1 MSSPISR
8 RHRSAIDRLFVS
20 SLGEAIAIV
29 LAVSFLSLG
38 LRTGTVVAL
47 SIPLVLAVTFL
58 LMLVFGI
65 DLQRISLVHSS
76 SRSAFWSTMRSL
88 PSDDGGEDGAG
99 LGPFRAATFAY
110 TSTAFPML
118 TGTLITAAGFMP
130 VGFSRKS
137 GPANIVL
144 DFSRW

>member
-1 MSSPISR
+1 MNKGGDVIRLGERLRAEMKRLEADLPTG
-8 RHRSAIDRLFVS
+8 IDVHVVADQPDIVQQSIRLFVS

-65 DLQRISLVHSS
+65 DLQRISLGARH
-76 SRSAFWSTMRSL
+76 RAR
-88 PSDDGGEDGAG
+88 PSGRRRDHCRRDDGGEDGAG
-99 LGPFRAATFAY
+99 LGPFPGGNLRLRRR
-110 TSTAFPML
+110 P
-118 TGTLITAAGFMP
+118 
-130 VGFSRKS
+130 SRC
-137 GPANIVL
+137 
-144 DFSRW
+144 